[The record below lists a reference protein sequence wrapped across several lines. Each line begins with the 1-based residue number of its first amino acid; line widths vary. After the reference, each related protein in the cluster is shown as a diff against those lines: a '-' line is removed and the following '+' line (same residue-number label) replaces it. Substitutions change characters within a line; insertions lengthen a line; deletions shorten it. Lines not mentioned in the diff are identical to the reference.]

1 MRLPR
6 QGSFFD
12 FIVGGTSDT
21 AETDTIGPKIRQI
34 YLNDS
39 SFVSGDKVN
48 TTPYFVA
55 KLWDK
60 SGVNITGSS
69 VGHDMM
75 LTIDSM
81 PSMSYNLNSYYALL
95 PDSENEGLV
104 QFSIPEMEP
113 GMHTAEF
120 KVWDILNNSTTY
132 TFTFEVAEGLKPNLI
147 EMYATPNPARDQVEF
162 FLHHNRPESNLKVT
176 VMVYD
181 MTGKFLWSTEKSGS
195 SELFKAYIVTWNLT
209 DNGGRRLRPGVYLYR
224 AAIST
229 NNSKEATKA
238 NKLIILAQ

>member
-1 MRLPR
+1 
-6 QGSFFD
+6 
-12 FIVGGTSDT
+12 
-21 AETDTIGPKIRQI
+21 
-34 YLNDS
+34 
-39 SFVSGDKVN
+39 
-48 TTPYFVA
+48 
-55 KLWDK
+55 
-60 SGVNITGSS
+60 
-69 VGHDMM
+69 
-75 LTIDSM
+75 
-81 PSMSYNLNSYYALL
+81 MSYNLNSYYALL

-104 QFSIPEMEP
+104 QFSIPELEP

-132 TFTFEVAEGLKPNLI
+132 TFTFE
-147 EMYATPNPARDQVEF
+147 
-162 FLHHNRPESNLKVT
+162 
-176 VMVYD
+176 D

>member
-1 MRLPR
+1 
-6 QGSFFD
+6 
-12 FIVGGTSDT
+12 
-21 AETDTIGPKIRQI
+21 
-34 YLNDS
+34 
-39 SFVSGDKVN
+39 
-48 TTPYFVA
+48 
-55 KLWDK
+55 
-60 SGVNITGSS
+60 
-69 VGHDMM
+69 
-75 LTIDSM
+75 
-81 PSMSYNLNSYYALL
+81 
-95 PDSENEGLV
+95 
-104 QFSIPEMEP
+104 
-113 GMHTAEF
+113 MHTAEF

-181 MTGKFLWSTEKSGS
+181 MTGK
-195 SELFKAYIVTWNLT
+195 AYIVTWNLT

>member
-1 MRLPR
+1 
-6 QGSFFD
+6 
-12 FIVGGTSDT
+12 
-21 AETDTIGPKIRQI
+21 
-34 YLNDS
+34 
-39 SFVSGDKVN
+39 
-48 TTPYFVA
+48 
-55 KLWDK
+55 
-60 SGVNITGSS
+60 
-69 VGHDMM
+69 MM

-104 QFSIPEMEP
+104 QFSIPELEP

-181 MTGKFLWSTEKSGS
+181 MITVAGGCAREF
-195 SELFKAYIVTWNLT
+195 ICI
-209 DNGGRRLRPGVYLYR
+209 GRRLVRITR
-224 AAIST
+224 KRRRKRI
-229 NNSKEATKA
+229 N
-238 NKLIILAQ
+238 